1 MAKRAANPRKRA
13 KFGGIFENK
22 LRRISRLGRFNSQ
35 KYSLKANAGYV
46 LLKVDTALAD
56 AAESSY
62 ARPGGAQS
70 RIAASGLRGDF
81 APLRPGYVTGRP
93 LTPRRSGSRACAL
106 PRPNLRAAAPSCGA
120 AGDRC
125 GRGRDRSPG

>member
-62 ARPGGAQS
+62 ARAGGAQS
-70 RIAASGLRGDF
+70 WIAAYCVCGDF
-81 APLRPGYVTGRP
+81 APLCPGFVTGRQ
-93 LTPRRSGSRACAL
+93 LYLRRSGSGAGAL
-106 PRPNLRAAAPSCGA
+106 LITNILAAE
-120 AGDRC
+120 
-125 GRGRDRSPG
+125 